1 MRQPDVI
8 TAGWKS
14 VSAPFDWMFQWY
26 LPRGGSVVVV
36 VGGFYSVPKLRIESE
51 YGTGS
56 WIPLTQ
62 RILADSLEAEV
73 DATAN

>member
-14 VSAPFDWMFQWY
+14 VSAPFDWMFEWY

-36 VGGFYSVPKLRIESE
+36 VGGFYPVPLLRIGSE
-51 YGTGS
+51 YGAGP
-56 WIPLTQ
+56 WISLTQ
-62 RILADSLEAEV
+62 HALADSLEAEV